1 MKHAIKIEDLDLSK
15 NEADQLE
22 TVCHNFLRETGYSN
36 DRIETIECRRRD
48 GFIPHSHNKGGLEAR
63 SYLDQHCLPNGN
75 TGFDNTD
82 KILEKYYQYN
92 LDSYLQDNDLKEL
105 DESHYESFDDYCL
118 NGEDTIEF
126 MTRIMFNSESECTV
140 HFFVSAS
147 DSPYHRQH
155 DDYFEHSIEFK
166 NASDLKKQLDKL
178 NKESFIKCFK
188 NNLREA
194 F

>member
-15 NEADQLE
+15 DQADKLE
-22 TVCHNFLRETGYSN
+22 TVCHNFISDLGYSN
-36 DRIETIECRRRD
+36 DRIEAIECRRRD

-63 SYLDQHCLPNGN
+63 SYLLQYSLTNGL
-75 TGFDNTD
+75 TGFTNTD
-82 KILEKYYQYN
+82 KVLDKNYQYN
-92 LDSYLQDNDLKEL
+92 LESYLQDNNLTEL
-105 DESHYESFDDYCL
+105 DESHYESFDEYCRDSD
-118 NGEDTIEF
+118 DTIEL

-140 HFFVSAS
+140 SFFVSAS
-147 DSPYHRQH
+147 DSPYHRQY
-155 DDYFEHSIEFK
+155 DDYFEHTIEFK